1 MNFFR
6 MSIRHKIIIAF
17 LLVIAAGTFLWVLF
31 YYCQY
36 TLQKKICLL
45 EAKSDLLNTILEARR
60 YEKNF
65 FLYKKEEDLKKTII
79 YIDSAYN
86 QLETILHKYGRF
98 AYAKDLDSFKKKLSQ
113 YRTELS
119 ELMNLYKNGRLNTER
134 LSRID
139 LDAKQALIRDLGRNI
154 TAHVEEMLNNE
165 KIITKR
171 LLKTMSNYHLIALI
185 GIILILTIFVIFLM
199 ISVLRPLKLIEDAIH
214 KIRMGDYQHIP
225 HIKTGDEFESLAV
238 SVNKMIKE
246 LDRRNQQLIQTEKMA
261 SLGTLTAGVAHEL
274 NNPLNNIYTS
284 LQILLEELEEGDLEY
299 QRSLLKETEKQVER
313 ARDIIKAL
321 LEFSRE
327 RIFELK
333 ETNLSKLISKTIS
346 LIKPE
351 IPAEVKVNVKVPEDL
366 VVKIDA
372 NKIQQVLIN
381 LLMNAL
387 LAMNGKGVLSIEA
400 DSIDESKF
408 FIKVSDTGIGIPK
421 ENLSKIFDPFF
432 TTWERSKGSGLGL
445 SVSKGIIQKHGGTIK
460 VESEVG
466 KGTTFTIILP
476 KGDWK

>member
-1 MNFFR
+1 M
-6 MSIRHKIIIAF
+6 AF
-17 LLVIAAGTFLWVLF
+17 LLFIAAGTFLWALF
-31 YYCQY
+31 YYRQY

-65 FLYKKEEDLKKTII
+65 FLYKKEEDLRETII
-79 YIDSAYN
+79 YIDSAYD
-86 QLETILHKYGRF
+86 QLETILHKYGRY

-119 ELMNLYKNGRLNTER
+119 GLMSLYKNGRLNIER

-165 KIITKR
+165 KIITER
-171 LLKTMSNYHLIALI
+171 LLETMSNYHLIALV
-185 GIILILTIFVIFLM
+185 GIILISTIFVIFLM
-199 ISVLRPLKLIEDAIH
+199 TSVLRPLKLIEDAIH

-225 HIKTGDEFESLAV
+225 HIKTGDEFESLAL

-246 LDRRNQQLIQTEKMA
+246 LDKRNQQLIQTEKMA

-299 QRSLLKETEKQVER
+299 QRSLLTETERQVER

-333 ETNLSKLISKTIS
+333 ETNLSKLISKSIS

-351 IPAEVKVNVKVPEDL
+351 IPPEVKVNVNVPEDL

-372 NKIQQVLIN
+372 NKSQQVLIN
-381 LLMNAL
+381 LLMNAI

-400 DSIDESKF
+400 DSIDENRF

-432 TTWERSKGSGLGL
+432 TTWERSTGSGLGL
-445 SVSKGIIQKHGGTIK
+445 SVSKDIIQKHGGTIE
-460 VESEVG
+460 VESKTG

>member
-1 MNFFR
+1 MKFFR
-6 MSIRHKIIIAF
+6 MSIRHKIITAF
-17 LLVIAAGTFLWVLF
+17 LLFIAAGTFLWALF
-31 YYCQY
+31 YYRQY
-36 TLQKKICLL
+36 TLQKKIRLL

-65 FLYKKEEDLKKTII
+65 FLYKKEEDLKETII
-79 YIDSAYN
+79 YIDSAYD
-86 QLETILHKYGRF
+86 QLENILRKYGRY
-98 AYAKDLDSFKKKLSQ
+98 AYAKDLGSLKKKLFQ
-113 YRTELS
+113 YRIELS
-119 ELMNLYKNGRLNTER
+119 ELMNLYKNRRLLTKK
-134 LSRID
+134 LSKID
-139 LDAKQALIRDLGRNI
+139 LDAKQSLIRKLGRDI

-165 KIITKR
+165 KIVTER
-171 LLKTMSNYHLIALI
+171 LLKTMNSYHLIALA
-185 GIILILTIFVIFLM
+185 GITIISAIFVVFLM
-199 ISVLRPLKLIEDAIH
+199 ISVLRPLKIIEDAIH

-299 QRSLLKETEKQVER
+299 QRFLLTEAEKQVER

-366 VVKIDA
+366 IVKIDA

-381 LLMNAL
+381 LLMNAI
-387 LAMNGKGVLSIEA
+387 LAMNGKGILSIEA
-400 DSIDESKF
+400 DSINESKF

-432 TTWERSKGSGLGL
+432 TTWEKSTGSGLGL
-445 SVSKGIIQKHGGTIK
+445 SVSKDIIQKHGGAIE

-476 KGDWK
+476 KGDWE